1 MPRRTSSSLVV
12 SIRIALFALIVC
24 GTLVAQVHYDVVIHG
39 GRVVDPETSLD
50 AVRDVGIRGNQ
61 IIAIDERPLT
71 GTRIIDASGLVVAP
85 GFIDL
90 HQHDLSDAGYRL
102 KAMDGVTT
110 ALELEIGPPDV
121 RKFLD
126 QRQDKSL
133 INFGTSASHPWARA
147 SVLGQS
153 AIAGALLPASGP
165 ATNNRATP
173 EQILHMQQR
182 LRDELKAGGLGVG
195 LGIQYTPGATLQEIL
210 EMFRVAAEGG
220 VPVFVHSRGDRVE
233 SVGEVIAAAAVT
245 GASLHIVH
253 INSSCLPEAPE
264 CLRMVAG
271 ARGRGLDVTTEAY
284 PYIAGMTQIN
294 SALFNPG
301 WKEKIGMEYSDLMIP
316 STGER
321 LTKERF
327 EELHASP
334 KPMAIIMFNNKQ
346 AMVDQVIAN
355 PLTMIASDGVPGHPR
370 NAGTFGRVFAQYVRE
385 RRSMSLM
392 DAIRKMSYMP
402 ALRLESCTHAAGKKG
417 RVQAGADADLVIFDP
432 EKFSDQST
440 FEKPSV
446 PSVGVRYLV
455 VNGTLVINN
464 GTIVSGVAPGRAL
477 VGPWAQ

>member
-1 MPRRTSSSLVV
+1 
-12 SIRIALFALIVC
+12 
-24 GTLVAQVHYDVVIHG
+24 
-39 GRVVDPETSLD
+39 
-50 AVRDVGIRGNQ
+50 
-61 IIAIDERPLT
+61 
-71 GTRIIDASGLVVAP
+71 
-85 GFIDL
+85 
-90 HQHDLSDAGYRL
+90 
-102 KAMDGVTT
+102 
-110 ALELEIGPPDV
+110 
-121 RKFLD
+121 
-126 QRQDKSL
+126 
-133 INFGTSASHPWARA
+133 
-147 SVLGQS
+147 
-153 AIAGALLPASGP
+153 
-165 ATNNRATP
+165 
-173 EQILHMQQR
+173 
-182 LRDELKAGGLGVG
+182 
-195 LGIQYTPGATLQEIL
+195 
-210 EMFRVAAEGG
+210 
-220 VPVFVHSRGDRVE
+220 
-233 SVGEVIAAAAVT
+233 
-245 GASLHIVH
+245 
-253 INSSCLPEAPE
+253 
-264 CLRMVAG
+264 
-271 ARGRGLDVTTEAY
+271 
-284 PYIAGMTQIN
+284 
-294 SALFNPG
+294 
-301 WKEKIGMEYSDLMIP
+301 MEYSDLMIP